1 MHRITSLMKLCGENI
16 SEDDMLEK
24 TLSIFSAANVLM
36 QQQYMRSGFTK
47 YSELVSCILL
57 AEQNNELLL
66 KNHQSRPTCSAPLPE
81 INAASQEVNAT
92 SSHGSIHRRGL
103 GGKLGR
109 WQGNRKDR
117 GAHLYGLGP
126 RSNPSTSGK
135 NASWNKGKKQTS
147 HVPRNVEGAYHKCG
161 AKRHWALT
169 CRTPKHLADL
179 YQSSLKNRKVET
191 NYIDHVIPDLP
202 AIDGPSEILR
212 QLDMMHLD
220 VSDFVIERGN
230 GVYGS
235 KID

>member
-1 MHRITSLMKLCGENI
+1 
-16 SEDDMLEK
+16 MLEK

-36 QQQYMRSGFTK
+36 QQQYRHSGFTK

-92 SSHGSIHRRGL
+92 SSHGSIHRHGL
-103 GGKLGR
+103 RGKLGR

-126 RSNPSTSGK
+126 RSNPSTTGK
-135 NASWNKGKKQTS
+135 NASWNKGKEQTS
-147 HVPRNVEGAYHKCG
+147 HVPRNVEGAYHKC
-161 AKRHWALT
+161 
-169 CRTPKHLADL
+169 RTPKHLADH

-202 AIDGPSEILR
+202 AIDGPSEISC